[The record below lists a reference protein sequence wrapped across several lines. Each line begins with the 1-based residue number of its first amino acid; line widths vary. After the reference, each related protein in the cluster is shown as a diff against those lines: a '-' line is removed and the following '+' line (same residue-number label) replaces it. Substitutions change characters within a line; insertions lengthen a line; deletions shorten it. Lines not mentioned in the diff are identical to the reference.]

1 MGGGEP
7 GLEHDGNNLFVIQLS
22 EQDELECAKKQLC
35 CDVEAKKK
43 RAFALVPLTAQ
54 PGNEEFIPV
63 M

>member
-35 CDVEAKKK
+35 CDVEAKKMSICSG
-43 RAFALVPLTAQ
+43 AIDGTA
-54 PGNEEFIPV
+54 GNKEFIPV